1 MSPKPS
7 KSLIR
12 EQIRPYLY
20 PGIGF
25 LIKSAILAEN
35 LLIMK
40 DFKFVDKELLC
51 MQTFDQN
58 GPYWHIATPGIST
71 EILFTNKDE
80 YKFGMSLV
88 AESACIAGIRVFSF
102 SVMSNHFHVLC
113 EAKRKEQCTK
123 FLEHLATRLKRF
135 AALKGRVLDL
145 KDFVCE
151 PVPVLTLKALRNNIA
166 YIDRNGYVVNP
177 EQTPYSYPWG
187 TGFLYFGYDP
197 ALIPSVPFSS
207 LTIREKKAILH
218 TKALSLPDS
227 LTVRNGHIAPESF
240 VDWRTGRA
248 FFRDAHQYFNLLS
261 KNREA
266 YAEFAALFGDSVVL
280 TDEEMFSAAFS
291 VATNDYSISRL
302 SELSQEQKKALARK
316 MHFDYRAGNA
326 QIARILKLDKT
337 LLQEMFPEAK

>member
-1 MSPKPS
+1 MRKTL
-7 KSLIR
+7 KTV
-12 EQIRPYLY
+12 
-20 PGIGF
+20 
-25 LIKSAILAEN
+25 
-35 LLIMK
+35 MK
-40 DFKFVDKELLC
+40 NFNFVDKELLC

-88 AESACIAGIRVFSF
+88 AESACAAGIRVFSF
-102 SVMSNHFHVLC
+102 SVMANHFHVLC
-113 EAKRKEQCTK
+113 EAKRKQQCID

-135 AALKGRVLDL
+135 AALKGRVLNL
-145 KDFVCE
+145 KDFVCD
-151 PVPVLTLKALRNNIA
+151 PLPVLTLKALRNNIA

-187 TGFLYFGYDP
+187 TGFLYFGYKP
-197 ALIPSVPFSS
+197 SLIQSTPYSS
-207 LTIREKKAILH
+207 LTIREKREILH
-218 TKALSLPDS
+218 SREISLPDS
-227 LTVRNGHIAPESF
+227 LTVRNGFIAPESF
-240 VDWRTGRA
+240 VDWKTGRA

-266 YAEFAALFGDSVVL
+266 YAEFAALLGDSVVL
-280 TDEEMFSAAFS
+280 TDDEMFSAAFS
-291 VATNDYSISRL
+291 LATEDYNVKRL
-302 SELSQEQKKALARK
+302 DELSQEQKRALASK

-326 QIARILKLDKT
+326 QIARILKLDRA